1 MADDLSGLMSA
12 LGVSNPL
19 TTVFARATPGASTP
33 AAIQPAMDA
42 MAGGA
47 TEAKTA
53 TPGMAPVTNS
63 SLSAPA
69 APTTPATPATPSSP
83 QSSAAWASM
92 SPLERQQWNTRRG
105 LYDSLLQRAMMTQFD
120 NGTNATGGANPTGTG
135 YVNALMAAMQQPGGS
150 RSWLDQ
156 QKQSAIPIMQQMQ
169 EWKDW
174 GFDKYDWTPGDNF
187 GMKLPSQPATPAPP
201 PVPTQ
206 QNSPKL
212 RQPQGFRTPQALK
225 RASIIGR
232 RAPGGI

>member
-63 SLSAPA
+63 SMSAPA
-69 APTTPATPATPSSP
+69 APTTPTTPATPSSP
-83 QSSAAWASM
+83 QTSAAWASM
-92 SPLERQQWNTRRG
+92 TPEQRQQWNTRRG
-105 LYDSLLQRAMMTQFD
+105 LYNSLLHRAMMTQFD

-150 RSWLDQ
+150 RSWLEQ
-156 QKQSAIPIMQQMQ
+156 QKQSAIPIMQQMP
-169 EWKDW
+169 EWTQW

-187 GMKLPSQPATPAPP
+187 GMKLPAQPAAAAPAPAPP
-201 PVPTQ
+201 PLPTPQ
-206 QNSPKL
+206 QPLSPTA
-212 RQPQGFRTPQALK
+212 RTPQAMK
-225 RASIIGR
+225 RQSIIGKR
-232 RAPGGI
+232 RGL

>member
-1 MADDLSGLMSA
+1 MADDLSGLMGA
-12 LGVSNPL
+12 MGVSNPL

-63 SLSAPA
+63 SMSAPA

-135 YVNALMAAMQQPGGS
+135 YVNALLAAMQQPGGS
-150 RSWLDQ
+150 AAWMAQ
-156 QKQSAIPIMQQMQ
+156 QKQSAIPIMKQMP
-169 EWKDW
+169 EWSQW
-174 GFDKYDWTPGDNF
+174 GMDQYDWTDGANF
-187 GMKLPSQPATPAPP
+187 GMKLPAQPAAAAPAPAPP
-201 PVPTQ
+201 PLPTPQ
-206 QNSPKL
+206 QPLSPTA
-212 RQPQGFRTPQALK
+212 RTPQAMK
-225 RASIIGR
+225 RQSIIGKR
-232 RAPGGI
+232 RGL

>member
-19 TTVFARATPGASTP
+19 TSVFARAIPGAAAMPSIQPAEAGNSSMNVENKPGGLPMAGAAARAPAATPSPAASPAATP
-33 AAIQPAMDA
+33 AAPAR
-42 MAGGA
+42 
-47 TEAKTA
+47 
-53 TPGMAPVTNS
+53 TPEQ
-63 SLSAPA
+63 LA
-69 APTTPATPATPSSP
+69 AL
-83 QSSAAWASM
+83 Q
-92 SPLERQQWNTRRG
+92 RQNTMRG

-135 YVNALMAAMQQPGGS
+135 YINALQAAMQQPGGS
-150 RSWLDQ
+150 ASWMAQ

-174 GFDKYDWTPGDNF
+174 GMDQYDWTPGDNF
-187 GMKLPSQPATPAPP
+187 GMKLPSQPAAPAPP